1 MDQRPPLI
9 SGLIFFLLLSNNV
22 HIFLQ
27 TVDWVSKLDTQLY
40 PVLKSEP
47 SSVDRHISEV
57 EQKLNNVLPEIQRAQ
72 NEIESRIKTAEELI
86 GKG

>member
-1 MDQRPPLI
+1 M
-9 SGLIFFLLLSNNV
+9 
-22 HIFLQ
+22 
-27 TVDWVSKLDTQLY
+27 DTQLY

-57 EQKLNNVLPEIQRAQ
+57 EQKLHNVLPEIQRAQ
-72 NEIESRIKTAEELI
+72 NDIESRIKTAEELI